1 MMNLK
6 EMYTNIIRVNLRAS
20 GDDFLKGSIGN
31 LLGMW
36 DPELWRPDIQ
46 LLSLFSTTKLTKAV
60 GRG

>member
-1 MMNLK
+1 MNLK

-36 DPELWRPDIQ
+36 DPEL
-46 LLSLFSTTKLTKAV
+46 
-60 GRG
+60 